1 MTKTFNQI
9 YEEYEAKTAENYKVM
24 CFNGYAVT
32 FAEFKNR
39 VSEIMKQLIRLG
51 VKEGTGVGYT
61 LRNSTEIIPLFIAI
75 SRLGAYAFPQF
86 TGIPAIH
93 RMMSF
98 QKVEIAVVITNDDM
112 ADDLKMAA
120 SEIGYEVTI
129 GVIEKESRYPSIYGD
144 VPEMNDLSTFVTDPK
159 KEDLPLMIGSS
170 SGTTGLPKMVVMTQ
184 KNIGSEMIVS
194 IDMQKHKLHLVNE
207 NTTLMAFPFST
218 SVMLVLC
225 GIMFSGTTIVFSDDM
240 SPMNFLHDIENCK
253 VDSLT
258 CPPAYLESLLL
269 FQDKH
274 PYDVSSVT
282 SVCGGMD
289 FFSPS
294 LLRRLQK
301 MFPNMHVYTGG
312 YGLVETCNIYMF
324 KALDMVNDNLED
336 SARYE
341 LSDDAENIIK
351 VCDEDG
357 NEVADG
363 AIGEVYVKGPNVVK
377 GYMETPAKVLE
388 IFPDGWL
395 RTGDICE
402 KVSNRIIKLIGR
414 KKYFIKRGGKSI
426 SPIVVQ
432 TEINK
437 TEGII
442 DSGVIGVPHP
452 LYGEMIWAFVVKAP
466 GSKVTLKEIKMTCK
480 KELPYYMLPDQVTFI
495 EQIPKKGGV
504 GKVDFETLKR
514 MGKEEFEKITSGKA

>member
-1 MTKTFNQI
+1 MIKTFNQI
-9 YEEYEAKTAENYKVM
+9 YEEYQAETAEDFKVM

-32 FAEFKNR
+32 FAEFQKR
-39 VSEIMKQLIRLG
+39 VCEIMKQLVRLG
-51 VKEGTGVGYT
+51 VREGTGVGYT
-61 LRNSTEIIPLFIAI
+61 LRNCTEIIPLFIAI
-75 SRLGAYAFPQF
+75 SRLGAYAFPLF

-93 RMMSF
+93 KMTSF
-98 QKVEIAVVITNDDM
+98 QKTEIAVVITNDDM
-112 ADDLKMAA
+112 ADDLQTAA
-120 SEIGYEVTI
+120 TQLGYEVVI

-144 VPEMNDLSTFVTDPK
+144 VLEIKDLSLYSADPK
-159 KEDLPLMIGSS
+159 KEALALMIGSS

-184 KNIGSEMIVS
+184 KNVGSEMIVS
-194 IDMQKHKLHLVNE
+194 ADMQKHKSYLVKE
-207 NTTLMAFPFST
+207 NITLMAFPFST

-225 GIMFSGTTIVFSDDM
+225 GILFSGTTIVFSDDM
-240 SPMNFLHDIENCK
+240 SPMNYLHEIEKWK

-269 FQDKH
+269 VQDKN

-282 SVCGGMD
+282 GVCGGMD

-294 LLRRLQK
+294 LLRRLRL

-324 KALDMVNDNLED
+324 KSMDTVKDNLEE

-351 VCDEDG
+351 VCDEYG
-357 NEVADG
+357 NEVSDG
-363 AIGEVYVKGPNVVK
+363 EIGEVYVKGPNVVS
-377 GYMETPAKVLE
+377 GYMESPSKMLE
-388 IFPDGWL
+388 TFTDGWL

-402 KVSNRIIKLIGR
+402 KVSDRIVKLIGR
-414 KKYFIKRGGKSI
+414 KKYFIKRGGRSI
-426 SPIVVQ
+426 SQIVVQ

-452 LYGEMIWAFVVKAP
+452 LYGEMIWAFVVKEP
-466 GSKVTLKEIKMTCK
+466 GSNVTLKEIKKTCK

-495 EQIPKKGGV
+495 DQIPKRGGV

-514 MGKEEFEKITSGKA
+514 MGKEEYEKIMSGR